1 MGDTELAFDLRY
13 VGVIPELTYIR
24 TGVNEPA
31 NENRERIFVY
41 KFVFG
46 FHLFNNRL
54 FFRR

>member
-13 VGVIPELTYIR
+13 VGVLPELTYIR